1 MGLLDQLSK
10 VVGKQSGS
18 GGQDPAENVHQ
29 GFDRVSQE
37 APTESMAA
45 GLSHAFRSN
54 ETPPFGQMVSTLFR
68 NGNPQQRTGLLTT
81 LLSGAGP
88 QVLGSFIGRSGGL
101 GNLATAFQSGQPI
114 SESHAGQISPEEVEE
129 LAAHS
134 ERQNPSVV
142 DHVSGFSA
150 QHPNL
155 VKTLGSGALSVM
167 MSKIGGGHRTA

>member
-10 VVGKQSGS
+10 AVGKQSGS
-18 GGQDPAENVHQ
+18 GAQGPAENLHQ

-37 APTESMAA
+37 AAPESIAA

-68 NGNPQQRTGLLTT
+68 NGNPQQRTGLLST
-81 LLSGAGP
+81 LLSAAGP
-88 QVLGSFIGRSGGL
+88 GLLGNFVGRSGGL
-101 GNLATAFQSGQPI
+101 GNLASAFQSGQPI
-114 SESHAGQISPEEVEE
+114 SEAHAAQVSPEEVEE
-129 LAAHS
+129 LASHS

-155 VKTLGSGALSVM
+155 VKTLGSGALSVV
-167 MSKIGGGHRTA
+167 MSKISGGHRTV